1 MSQIVTMPQ
10 LGETVTEGTILRW
23 LVQVGDE
30 VKEDDPILE
39 ISTDKV
45 DTEVP
50 SPFNGTVTSLL
61 VEEGETVE
69 VGVSLLELNG
79 GKPETEEIS
88 SREDQEEDNKK
99 ENVQE
104 LTPKVDEDQNINITK
119 ISNKDQNLK
128 LSPVVRKLASENNI
142 NLEKVTGSGKDGRI
156 TRQDIEKIISS
167 DQKDVSTENISDK
180 PLKEIKQEVVP
191 EESSN
196 NISRLRKRI
205 AENMIM
211 SKQTS
216 AHVMTSVEIDFE
228 NIEIVR
234 SKHKAKFKKENGFAL
249 TYLPFISIATI
260 SALREYSVVNSS
272 FDLENG
278 IHEIHNHINLGIAVD
293 LNQEGLLV
301 GNLQEADSFNLKGIA
316 RKISETS
323 KLLRSGKYGLND
335 VSGTTFTISNNGSFN
350 SFLTSPIINQPNVA
364 ILSTESVKKR
374 PVVVQAQDG
383 SDSIAIRHTGI
394 LSITWDHRV
403 FDGSVALLFLNFIKD
418 RRKYSFEGLVMISV
432 LINSDYSI
440 DKNIQLSLIGLPN
453 EQLNSIKEEFK
464 NEFVKNF
471 TKLNNDQKS
480 SDQNVTE
487 IIRKSLKF
495 VLKNILQKKPEI
507 QIHLIRK

>member
-23 LVQVGDE
+23 LVKVGDE

-50 SPFNGTVTSLL
+50 SPFNGTVSNLL

-69 VGVSLLELNG
+69 VGASLLELDGDKTNTNDTPP
-79 GKPETEEIS
+79 KEEPKEETNE
-88 SREDQEEDNKK
+88 
-99 ENVQE
+99 ENVQDSSPKVE
-104 LTPKVDEDQNINITK
+104 EAQNHNILKTPKEK
-119 ISNKDQNLK
+119 QNLK
-128 LSPVVRKLASENNI
+128 LSPVVRKLAAEHNI
-142 NLEKVTGSGKDGRI
+142 DIEKVQGTGKDGRI
-156 TRQDIEKIISS
+156 KRQDIEKIISS
-167 DQKDVSTENISDK
+167 GQGVIS
-180 PLKEIKQEVVP
+180 KEKIAEQPPQEK
-191 EESSN
+191 EKEMLTKETSN

-205 AENMIM
+205 AENMVM

-216 AHVMTSVEIDFE
+216 AHVMTSIEVDFE

-234 SKHKAKFKKENGFAL
+234 AKQKDKFKEENGFSL
-249 TYLPFISIATI
+249 TYLPFISLATV

-301 GNLQEADSFNLKGIA
+301 GTLQEADSFNLKGIA

-323 KLLRSGKYGLND
+323 KLLRDGKYGLDD
-335 VSGTTFTISNNGSFN
+335 VSGSTFTISNNGSFN

-403 FDGSVALLFLNFIKD
+403 FDGSVALLFLNFIKERLENAD
-418 RRKYSFEGLVMISV
+418 WSQEL
-432 LINSDYSI
+432 D
-440 DKNIQLSLIGLPN
+440 
-453 EQLNSIKEEFK
+453 
-464 NEFVKNF
+464 
-471 TKLNNDQKS
+471 
-480 SDQNVTE
+480 
-487 IIRKSLKF
+487 
-495 VLKNILQKKPEI
+495 
-507 QIHLIRK
+507 